1 MQFNNSSTCS
11 ADLATVG
18 EDLPVDYADWL
29 PKSHPSDRR
38 RAGVLLH
45 PTSFPGPYGIG
56 DLGDQTF
63 RFLDWL
69 HELVPLVP
77 PGRKANEEGF
87 PYSGQV
93 EALAFPRLC
102 CIFCLSSGFSR
113 FINSKFNC
121 ENRPFSVNKNCRCF
135 AVCVRVYQ
143 VHDSSRLRRVRAEQR
158 SLFTLPT
165 M

>member
-87 PYSGQV
+87 PYSGQ
-93 EALAFPRLC
+93 ALQRQQELQVFC
-102 CIFCLSSGFSR
+102 SVCSCLSGTRQF
-113 FINSKFNC
+113 
-121 ENRPFSVNKNCRCF
+121 
-135 AVCVRVYQ
+135 Q
-143 VHDSSRLRRVRAEQR
+143 
-158 SLFTLPT
+158 T
-165 M
+165 